1 MRSKTRTPLGYVA
14 LAVLGLIGSQSKG
27 QTQTETRQPAP
38 VVASAELP
46 DALPDSP
53 GALLNRTAVDD
64 ATRDR
69 DDGQTLD
76 PTKTAADAAGYI
88 KWAPKYHRTVHP
100 DERSHS
106 LTPMD
111 KLKLSLMSRLTPG
124 EAAST
129 VFGAAWSQAR
139 NSRPN
144 YGTDSGAFG
153 ERMGALAIKQ
163 TSQAFFS
170 YGVFP
175 ALLHQDPRYYILG
188 DTKPFGRRI
197 AYSAVTVVITQ
208 NDQGNSVINW
218 SRLAGIAAATALT
231 TAYYPV
237 ENHGLGN
244 ESKAYVVS
252 LGTAVLNSE
261 LHEFGGDIFHLI
273 HHKHQGLN

>member
-1 MRSKTRTPLGYVA
+1 MIGCKTTTPWGYVA
-14 LAVLGLIGSQSKG
+14 LAALGLIGTQTKG
-27 QTQTETRQPAP
+27 QTQAGPREPAA
-38 VVASAELP
+38 VVAATE
-46 DALPDSP
+46 LPDSP
-53 GALLNRTAVDD
+53 GALLEKTTPAAEAD
-64 ATRDR
+64 AD
-69 DDGQTLD
+69 QQQD
-76 PTKTAADAAGYI
+76 PTKTAADSAGYI

-100 DERSHS
+100 DERAYS

-129 VFGAAWSQAR
+129 VLGAAWSQVR
-139 NSRPN
+139 DSRPN

-153 ERMGALAIKQ
+153 ERIGALAIKQ

-188 DTKPFGRRI
+188 DTKPLKRRI
-197 AYSAVTVVITQ
+197 VYSAVTVVITQ

-218 SRLAGIAAATALT
+218 SRLAGIGAATALT

-244 ESKAYVVS
+244 ESKAYVAS

-273 HHKHQGLN
+273 HHKH

>member
-1 MRSKTRTPLGYVA
+1 MMRSKTRTPLGYVA
-14 LAVLGLIGSQSKG
+14 LAVLGLIGTQIKG
-27 QTQTETRQPAP
+27 QTQIETQQPAA

-46 DALPDSP
+46 DSLPESP
-53 GALLNRTAVDD
+53 GALLSEP
-64 ATRDR
+64 
-69 DDGQTLD
+69 DDGQALD
-76 PTKTAADAAGYI
+76 ATKTAADAAGYI

-100 DERSHS
+100 DERAYS

-188 DTKPFGRRI
+188 DTRPFKRRL

-237 ENHGLGN
+237 ENHGFSN

-252 LGTAVLNSE
+252 LGTAALNSE

-273 HHKHQGLN
+273 HHKRQGLN

>member
-1 MRSKTRTPLGYVA
+1 MMRSKTATPWGCVA
-14 LAVLGLIGSQSKG
+14 LAALGLIATRING
-27 QTQTETRQPAP
+27 QTQTETREPAP
-38 VVASAELP
+38 LVASTE
-46 DALPDSP
+46 LPDSP
-53 GALLNRTAVDD
+53 GALLNRTASETAFD
-64 ATRDR
+64 ADPL
-69 DDGQTLD
+69 QD
-76 PTKTAADAAGYI
+76 PTKTAADSAGYI
-88 KWAPKYHRTVHP
+88 KWAPMYHRTVHP
-100 DERSHS
+100 DERAHA

-111 KLKLSLMSRLTPG
+111 KLKLSIMSRLTPG

-129 VFGAAWSQAR
+129 VLGAAWSQAR

-144 YGTDSGAFG
+144 YGTDRGAFG

-170 YGVFP
+170 YGLFP

-188 DTKPFGRRI
+188 DTRPFKRRL

-237 ENHGLGN
+237 ENHGFGN
-244 ESKAYVVS
+244 ESKAYLAS
-252 LGTAVLNSE
+252 LGTAALNSE
-261 LHEFGGDIFHLI
+261 LHEFGGDIIHLV
-273 HHKHQGLN
+273 HHKH

>member
-1 MRSKTRTPLGYVA
+1 MMRSRTTIPLGYVA
-14 LAVLGLIGSQSKG
+14 LAVLGLIGTQIKG
-27 QTQTETRQPAP
+27 QTQIDPQQPAS
-38 VVASAELP
+38 VVAAAELP
-46 DALPDSP
+46 DSLPESP
-53 GALLNRTAVDD
+53 GALLSRTAVD
-64 ATRDR
+64 AA

-100 DERSHS
+100 DERAYP

-111 KLKLSLMSRLTPG
+111 KLKLSLLSRLTPG

-237 ENHGLGN
+237 VNHGFGN
-244 ESKAYVVS
+244 ESKAYATS

-273 HHKHQGLN
+273 HHKHHGLN

>member
-1 MRSKTRTPLGYVA
+1 MMRSRRANPLGYVA
-14 LAVLGLIGSQSKG
+14 LAVLGLIGTQIKG
-27 QTQTETRQPAP
+27 QTTIEARQPTP
-38 VVASAELP
+38 VVASAQ
-46 DALPDSP
+46 LPDSP
-53 GALLNRTAVDD
+53 GALLSEPG
-64 ATRDR
+64 
-69 DDGQTLD
+69 DGQALD
-76 PTKTAADAAGYI
+76 RTKTAADAAGYI

-100 DERSHS
+100 DERAYS

-129 VFGAAWSQAR
+129 VFGAAWSQVR

-170 YGVFP
+170 YGLFP

-218 SRLAGIAAATALT
+218 SRLAGIGAATALT
-231 TAYYPV
+231 TTYYPPV
-237 ENHGLGN
+237 NRGFGN
-244 ESKAYVVS
+244 ESKAFGTS
-252 LGTAVLNSE
+252 LATAVLNSE

-273 HHKHQGLN
+273 HHKHRPDYMGSQSSY